1 MFSLRTC
8 VIVLHFSCGCSVIWL
23 RVDVCS
29 LLLLLLLLL
38 VGGDDDDD
46 DKERVFY
53 LVAVVVSLLLFAIE
67 FEFQLEFRAFG

>member
-53 LVAVVVSLLLFAIE
+53 LVVVPLLLFAIE
-67 FEFQLEFRAFG
+67 SEFQLEFRAFG

>member
-29 LLLLLLLLL
+29 LLLLLLL
-38 VGGDDDDD
+38 VGGDDD

-53 LVAVVVSLLLFAIE
+53 LVVVPLLLFAIE

>member
-38 VGGDDDDD
+38 VGGYDDD

>member
-38 VGGDDDDD
+38 LLVGGDDDDD

-53 LVAVVVSLLLFAIE
+53 LVVVSLLLFAIE

>member
-38 VGGDDDDD
+38 VGGDDDD
-46 DKERVFY
+46 KERVFY
-53 LVAVVVSLLLFAIE
+53 LVVVVSLLLFAIE
-67 FEFQLEFRAFG
+67 SEFQLEFRAFG

>member
-46 DKERVFY
+46 KERVFY
-53 LVAVVVSLLLFAIE
+53 LVVVVSLLLFAIE

>member
-46 DKERVFY
+46 HKERVFY
-53 LVAVVVSLLLFAIE
+53 LVVVPLLLFAIE
-67 FEFQLEFRAFG
+67 FVFQLEFRAFG

>member
-46 DKERVFY
+46 KERVFY
-53 LVAVVVSLLLFAIE
+53 LAVVPLLLFAIE
-67 FEFQLEFRAFG
+67 SEFQLEFRAFG

>member
-29 LLLLLLLLL
+29 LLLLLLL
-38 VGGDDDDD
+38 VGGDDDD

-53 LVAVVVSLLLFAIE
+53 LVVVPLLLLAIE